1 MTRKAPKAHNNN
13 LAKTL
18 VNIAEACLLVIMTV
32 TLAVV
37 PSCESAIHEGQ
48 TVRG

>member
-1 MTRKAPKAHNNN
+1 MTRKAPKAYNNN
-13 LAKTL
+13 LTKTL

-37 PSCESAIHEGQ
+37 ISCESAIHEG
-48 TVRG
+48 TDC